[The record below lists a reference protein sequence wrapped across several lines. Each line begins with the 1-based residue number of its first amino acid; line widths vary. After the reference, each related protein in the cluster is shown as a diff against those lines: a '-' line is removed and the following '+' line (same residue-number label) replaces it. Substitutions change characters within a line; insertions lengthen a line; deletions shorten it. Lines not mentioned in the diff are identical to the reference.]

1 MYVLPAAGP
10 GFLGHIAVV
19 AIAATVTFG
28 KSLVSKLVHKNG

>member
-19 AIAATVTFG
+19 SIAAIATFG
-28 KSLVSKLVHKNG
+28 KSVVKKLAHKNG